1 MNRIYKNILIIV
13 AIVILLIIIK
23 NNIII
28 YEGKAGCPGKNVACF
43 PVNIVET
50 SKSVGK
56 AVEKAVV
63 AVVDIVALSADMGA
77 IFASAFAPQPNN
89 V

>member
-23 NNIII
+23 NNIVI
-28 YEGKAGCPGKNVACF
+28 YEGKAGCPGKNVVCF

-56 AVEKAVV
+56 AVEKAVNSV
-63 AVVDIVALSADMGA
+63 IYVFSMSADMGA
-77 IFASAFAPQPNN
+77 IFTSAFAPQPNN

>member
-13 AIVILLIIIK
+13 SIVILLIIIK
-23 NNIII
+23 NNIVI
-28 YEGKAGCPGKNVACF
+28 YEGKSGCPGKSTVCF
-43 PVNIVET
+43 PTNIVET

-56 AVEKAVV
+56 AVDNAVKS
-63 AVVDIVALSADMGA
+63 VVNIIAMSADMGA
-77 IFASAFAPQPNN
+77 IFTSAFSPQPNN

>member
-1 MNRIYKNILIIV
+1 MNRFYKNILIIV
-13 AIVILLIIIK
+13 TIVILLIIIK
-23 NNIII
+23 NNIVI
-28 YEGKAGCPGKNVACF
+28 YEGKSGCPGKRSGCII
-43 PVNIVET
+43 PNIVET

-63 AVVDIVALSADMGA
+63 SVVDIIAMSADMGA
-77 IFASAFAPQPNN
+77 IFTSTFAPQPNN

>member
-13 AIVILLIIIK
+13 AIVILLFLIK
-23 NNIII
+23 KNIVI
-28 YEGKAGCPGKNVACF
+28 YEGKSGCPGKNVACF
-43 PVNIVET
+43 PTNIVET

-63 AVVDIVALSADMGA
+63 SVVDIIAMSADMGA
-77 IFASAFAPQPNN
+77 IFTSAFAPQPNN

>member
-23 NNIII
+23 NNIVI
-28 YEGKAGCPGKNVACF
+28 YEGKVGCPGKNVVCF
-43 PVNIVET
+43 STNIIQT
-50 SKSVGK
+50 SKSIGNAVSK
-56 AVEKAVV
+56 AVNSVYYVLAM
-63 AVVDIVALSADMGA
+63 SADMGA
-77 IFASAFAPQPNN
+77 IFTSAFAPQPNN